1 MLRLISPESLNTSI
15 FKFLLMNW
23 EQKQIQR
30 KQSLQGISNAVGKWR
45 ICLFPIND
53 EKNSSLYEKYKEI
66 ADKEQ
71 EA

>member
-1 MLRLISPESLNTSI
+1 
-15 FKFLLMNW
+15 MNW